1 MTSQLVRCI
10 SLDPPCSN
18 PLYALRLY
26 KQILITAL
34 NERILWF
41 KDIFEFC
48 STFAAQTVCVQSCNE
63 RFNLRYSV
71 AIKVASKFLLLRFAI
86 KIYEGAVSRWIR
98 ILWWIFFS
106 FPFFFFFFFFR
117 NSGHR
122 RKHEDNIIFIADTSQ
137 GRIQSLES
145 CGATESST
153 RISNAITRRRAIV
166 PDGKLN
172 SNFSRDE

>member
-41 KDIFEFC
+41 KNIFEFC
-48 STFAAQTVCVQSCNE
+48 STFTAQTVCVQSCNE

-106 FPFFFFFFFFR
+106 FPFFFLFFF
-117 NSGHR
+117 S
-122 RKHEDNIIFIADTSQ
+122 ETLVTD
-137 GRIQSLES
+137 E
-145 CGATESST
+145 ST
-153 RISNAITRRRAIV
+153 RTISFLSRIRVRGEYKASNRVARQNRAHE
-166 PDGKLN
+166 
-172 SNFSRDE
+172 SRTPLRGAGPLFQMGN

>member
-106 FPFFFFFFFFR
+106 FPFFFFFFF
-117 NSGHR
+117 S
-122 RKHEDNIIFIADTSQ
+122 ETLVTD
-137 GRIQSLES
+137 E
-145 CGATESST
+145 ST
-153 RISNAITRRRAIV
+153 RTISFLSRIRVRGEYKA
-166 PDGKLN
+166 
-172 SNFSRDE
+172 SNRVARQNQAHESRTPLRGTGPLFQMGN